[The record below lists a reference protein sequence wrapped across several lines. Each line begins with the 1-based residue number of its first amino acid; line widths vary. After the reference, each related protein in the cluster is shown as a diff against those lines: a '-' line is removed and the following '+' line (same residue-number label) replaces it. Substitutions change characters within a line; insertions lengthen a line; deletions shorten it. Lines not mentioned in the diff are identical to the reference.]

1 MTSLT
6 VSERDPV
13 PVLRGPGFSGRS
25 RYFITSAA
33 VHAVVIGLLSTFVIL
48 PRAKRTWEAEI
59 LMAPPAKAAPAAP
72 VTRPP
77 FTKEPKILAIS
88 RSLPARPD
96 LLPIRRQPLRPSPE
110 CIESA
115 PSVDVAP
122 AVSTPVKPV
131 EVARVP
137 GQISLDSF
145 RRQILS
151 SIERAKR
158 YPRIASRMGLE
169 GTVEISFL
177 LTREGEA
184 VDVEVV
190 ESSGYAVLDQGGSRA
205 VREAS
210 FPPIPDHFSR
220 DSMRYTVSIRFSL
233 VDR

>member
-1 MTSLT
+1 M
-6 VSERDPV
+6 VRERDPV
-13 PVLRGPGFSGRS
+13 PVRRRPGFSGRS

-33 VHAVVIGLLSTFVIL
+33 AHTVVIGLLSTFVIL

-59 LMAPPAKAAPAAP
+59 LMAPPAKAEPAAP
-72 VTRPP
+72 VIRPP
-77 FTKEPKILAIS
+77 FTKEPKALSIS
-88 RSLPARPD
+88 RSIPARPD
-96 LLPIRRQPLRPSPE
+96 LLPIRRQPLRRSPE
-110 CIESA
+110 GTEAA
-115 PSVDVAP
+115 PSVDAAP
-122 AVSTPVKPV
+122 AAPAPVEPV

-177 LTREGEA
+177 LTREGES